1 MINNLRKNKF
11 KKEKNL
17 VKNLK
22 KNKFIKEGN
31 LEKNLVKK
39 KKESIIRNKLIYQR
53 RVLKK

>member
-1 MINNLRKNKF
+1 M
-11 KKEKNL
+11 